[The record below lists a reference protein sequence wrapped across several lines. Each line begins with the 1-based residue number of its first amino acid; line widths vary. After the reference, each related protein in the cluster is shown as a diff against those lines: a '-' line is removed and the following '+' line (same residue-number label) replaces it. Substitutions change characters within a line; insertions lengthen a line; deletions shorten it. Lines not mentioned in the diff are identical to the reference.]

1 MTETAAE
8 PGAGAV
14 PVPAPERVSARTWA
28 AFLVMFGGMY
38 VTLINVQIVS
48 SSFKEIQGGLGA
60 GADQISWVLTAAL
73 IAEVV
78 MIPLSGWLSRL
89 LSTRWLFT
97 FCLGGFALGTLGAAN
112 AVNIEMLIVFR
123 AMQGFSGGAL
133 MPMTLATMY
142 LAFPPRMTIMLVTAM
157 ALFGVSSVAVGPVLG
172 GWLTEALGWRW
183 IFWINVPFAVI
194 FMVLGNLLMRFDEPE
209 PELARHIDFLGITLA
224 AVFLGSLLVVL
235 QEGQRR
241 DWFESD
247 LIVALSVIAALAAY
261 LFIWREFSA
270 RHPVVDL
277 RVFANRDFAIASFFI
292 AIFGALLYVPI
303 FILPL
308 FLAEV
313 RGIDTFAIGT
323 ITAVLGT
330 AMVVSGFTTA
340 PMLRY
345 LPRRT
350 VAGLGFSLLALGTW
364 LQGFLTAEY
373 GFAELVLPQLLRGFG
388 SQMVWLSLVTLAV
401 GGLSPAQVKN
411 GTALFNTVMR
421 LGAGI
426 ALAVANIMV
435 VVRARVHYAEIA
447 SGIPAGRAGEGLAVP
462 TAESLFHALYG
473 VSPEA
478 ARAGIVMIARIAE
491 REALI
496 RAYNDVTLGAA
507 LICAASL
514 VLLPLIRGGRA
525 QPAR

>member
-8 PGAGAV
+8 PGATV
-14 PVPAPERVSARTWA
+14 PVAASERVSARTWA
-28 AFLVMFGGMY
+28 AFLVMFCGMY

-48 SSFKEIQGGLGA
+48 SSFKQIQGGLSA

-97 FCLGGFALGTLGAAN
+97 FCLGGFTLATFGCATAA
-112 AVNIEMLIVFR
+112 NIEMMIVFR
-123 AMQGFSGGAL
+123 ALQGFSGGAL

-142 LAFPPRMTIMLVTAM
+142 LSFPPRLTTVLVTAM

-172 GWLTEALGWRW
+172 GWLTETLGWRW
-183 IFWINVPFAVI
+183 IFWINLPFALI
-194 FMVLGNLLMRFDEPE
+194 FMVLGSLLMRFDEPDR
-209 PELARHIDFLGITLA
+209 ELARHIDFLGITLA
-224 AVFLGSLLVVL
+224 AIFLGSLLVVL

-241 DWFESD
+241 DWFDSD

-261 LFIWREFSA
+261 LFMWREFST

-277 RVFANRDFAIASFFI
+277 RVFASRDFSIACFFI
-292 AIFGALLYVPI
+292 AIFGALLYVPL

-330 AMVVSGFTTA
+330 SMVISGFTTSV
-340 PMLRY
+340 MLRY
-345 LPRRT
+345 MRRRT
-350 VAGLGFSLLALGTW
+350 VAALGFSGLALGTW

-373 GFAELVLPQLLRGFG
+373 GFAELVLPQVLRGFS
-388 SQMVWLSLVTLAV
+388 SQMCWLSLVTLAV
-401 GGLSPAQVKN
+401 GGLPASQVKN

-426 ALAVANIMV
+426 ALAVANTML

-447 SGIPAGRAGEGLAVP
+447 SGIPAGRVGEGLAVP
-462 TAESLFHALYG
+462 TAQSMFHALYG

-478 ARAGIVMIARIAE
+478 TRAGIVVIANIAE

-507 LICAASL
+507 LVCVASL
-514 VLLPLIRGGRA
+514 LLLPLMRGRRLQRA
-525 QPAR
+525 R